1 MRRSENGNVL
11 FLIMIAV
18 ALFAALSY
26 AVTSSTRTSPA
37 SVSKE
42 QAQLIASDLM
52 QYASLMT
59 SGIMRMRASGF
70 QVWELDFVKAT
81 PNDGADSNTSCKSD
95 ACALFSPQG
104 GGVIYRTTYVDPDFA
119 YSAGGSGGFYFA
131 GVKNVGGADPELIW
145 FKGGLTKEICQYI
158 NYKSD
163 VYTI

>member
-70 QVWELDFVKAT
+70 Q
-81 PNDGADSNTSCKSD
+81 
-95 ACALFSPQG
+95 
-104 GGVIYRTTYVDPDFA
+104 
-119 YSAGGSGGFYFA
+119 
-131 GVKNVGGADPELIW
+131 IW
-145 FKGGLTKEICQYI
+145 DWTL
-158 NYKSD
+158 
-163 VYTI
+163 